1 MPTTPLVSVLQNC
14 SLHSLLMIVNKVL
27 TRSGFGDVQ
36 ILDRR
41 TTRQKSRFGGHEIQC
56 LTPLG
61 SESAK
66 VVVKV
71 IPDSVRLRM
80 LDELAGTTMRTG
92 ADLGILVST
101 HELSREL
108 EAKLPLYTRA
118 RVMVVDGVKL
128 ASELKRLGIG
138 FRADR
143 TIDYDFFFGLEQ
155 VSHRLLAFLRQ
166 EAV

>member
-1 MPTTPLVSVLQNC
+1 MPQTPLVSVLQNM
-14 SLHSLLMIVNKVL
+14 SLHSLLMIVSKLL

-56 LTPLG
+56 QTSIG
-61 SESAK
+61 SVPAK

-80 LDELAGTTMRTG
+80 LDELAGTTMRTR

-101 HELSREL
+101 HELSNEL
-108 EAKLPLYTRA
+108 SAKLPLYERA
-118 RVMVVDGVKL
+118 RIMVVDGTKL
-128 ASELKRLGIG
+128 ANELKRLGIG
-138 FRADR
+138 IRSDR
-143 TIDYDFFFGLEQ
+143 TIDYDFFFGLEE

-166 EAV
+166 EAA